1 MKERLLRRPLA
12 FYALRECTA
21 RPVAV
26 VTVFLVMTVSFCILF
41 NLYFLSYGSCLARL
55 EQAGSAAPGSAS
67 SFRRI
72 ICCPF

>member
-21 RPVAV
+21 RPIAV

-41 NLYFLSYGSCLARL
+41 NLYFLSYGSYLARI
-55 EQAGSAAPGSAS
+55 EQTERVFEIKDGSV
-67 SFRRI
+67 REK
-72 ICCPF
+72 